1 MKWNP
6 IMMGDEE
13 YKVGHKKPPLHSR
26 IKPGEARNPGGK
38 TSQQKRAEMRAA
50 EIAAQLEQRLLAAL
64 SAQDDATLIEG
75 LTGGDIARLIK
86 TAMDR
91 EYGTATQK
99 VEASGANGGPL
110 VVQWKNAD
118 N

>member
-1 MKWNP
+1 MPKGNP
-6 IMMGDEE
+6 NPSPETRFGA
-13 YKVGHKKPPLHSR
+13 GKK
-26 IKPGEARNPGGK
+26 ANPAGK
-38 TSQQKRAEMRAA
+38 TGAQKRAEMRAA

>member
-1 MKWNP
+1 MQRN
-6 IMMGDEE
+6 GDYEIG
-13 YKVGHKKPPLHSR
+13 KGKPPKHAQFKKGVS
-26 IKPGEARNPGGK
+26 PNPGGK
-38 TSQQKRAEMRAA
+38 TSEQKKAEMKAA
-50 EIAAQLEQRLLAAL
+50 ELAKQLEARLLAAL
-64 SAQDDATLIEG
+64 AAQSDAELVQG

-99 VEASGANGGPL
+99 VEASGANGGPI
-110 VVQWKNAD
+110 VVTWKNAD